1 MIVIINNSKRVVWC
15 ATLGKFENEI
25 PQKFQHI
32 RERKKDDIDPSAN
45 GEDFRLDFPLL
56 LHPGTIF
63 NTSCRREEEEEQQQ
77 QQREEKHD
85 FFVIVVVVFFFFFV
99 RVRNEPFEEKRG
111 EVYIY
116 RLLLLDILGGDN
128 HRVSTVRTIH
138 PMALFIVL
146 RGVRAAVYSVPDLET
161 VRGG

>member
-1 MIVIINNSKRVVWC
+1 
-15 ATLGKFENEI
+15 
-25 PQKFQHI
+25 
-32 RERKKDDIDPSAN
+32 
-45 GEDFRLDFPLL
+45 
-56 LHPGTIF
+56 
-63 NTSCRREEEEEQQQ
+63 
-77 QQREEKHD
+77 
-85 FFVIVVVVFFFFFV
+85 
-99 RVRNEPFEEKRG
+99 VRNEPFEEKRG

-138 PMALFIVL
+138 AMALFIVL

>member
-1 MIVIINNSKRVVWC
+1 VFLFWGNLKTR
-15 ATLGKFENEI
+15 I
-25 PQKFQHI
+25 PQKLHREE
-32 RERKKDDIDPSAN
+32 RERGRDDIDPSAN

-56 LHPGTIF
+56 LHPRTIF
-63 NTSCRREEEEEQQQ
+63 NPRRCRREEEEEQ
-77 QQREEKHD
+77 RHEEKHHD
-85 FFVIVVVVFFFFFV
+85 FVVVVVVVFFYLFV

-138 PMALFIVL
+138 AMALFIVL